1 MWQQNLF
8 NNLLVVAILSALG
21 LLIYCK
27 VTGKTV
33 KEIIME
39 LKD

>member
-8 NNLLVVAILSALG
+8 NNLLVLIILGAIVLVA
-21 LLIYCK
+21 YCK
-27 VTGKTV
+27 ITKKTV